1 MCVRSPRRRSKR
13 SCRYEGRRWAPVTS
27 TADTAQHPEVS
38 EISDLT
44 EGLLAP
50 SRATDVRQ
58 HLAGCDPCSEVRDSL
73 EEIRS
78 LLGALPEPEPM
89 PEDVAARIDAALA
102 AEARSTAPAED
113 EPVVVS
119 RETTSAGGA
128 PSAPAGGSSVEDP

>member
-1 MCVRSPRRRSKR
+1 M
-13 SCRYEGRRWAPVTS
+13 TS

-113 EPVVVS
+113 EPVD
-119 RETTSAGGA
+119 TGGDVL
-128 PSAPAGGSSVEDP
+128 GHGLRLGQGSEKTPDLLQRVPY